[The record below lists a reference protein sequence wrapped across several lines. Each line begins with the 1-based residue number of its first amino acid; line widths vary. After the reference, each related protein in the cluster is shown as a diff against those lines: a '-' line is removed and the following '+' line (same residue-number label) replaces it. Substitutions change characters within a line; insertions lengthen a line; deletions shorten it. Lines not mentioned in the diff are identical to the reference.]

1 MTASLQIAQSQKL
14 RKEKK
19 HCLKIKFL
27 QPKKISMGLLLCIS
41 CNLWKIIQLLKK
53 DTYLTKALVIPLVIL
68 LFSKKKGKADVPF
81 TKKVPPPRKSQFS
94 HNQQRRY
101 VYLYKKYSHKT
112 TIDTTEEEK
121 VEIRELQVDSEKH
134 R

>member
-1 MTASLQIAQSQKL
+1 MKNNPIV
-14 RKEKK
+14 KK
-19 HCLKIKFL
+19 RY
-27 QPKKISMGLLLCIS
+27 ISHKGIS
-41 CNLWKIIQLLKK
+41 N
-53 DTYLTKALVIPLVIL
+53 TFGYSFT
-68 LFSKKKGKADVPF
+68 SKKKGKADVPF

-94 HNQQRRY
+94 HDQQRRY

-121 VEIRELQVDSEKH
+121 VEIRELQVDSEIH